1 MKSKVDVLTAST
13 STKTKIPTV
22 SKEELVDW
30 VTTAWRVL
38 EQQTELIKKSFI
50 ATGITAAGNRV
61 KADTVLNDAYE
72 KGISNSHKSMVML
85 KVMMKTLSMN
95 LMMKTKTQTIE
106 PHFYAMHCCLHMH
119 NLDMHLR

>member
-38 EQQTELIKKSFI
+38 EKQTELIKKSFI

-61 KADTVLNDAYE
+61 KADTVLNYAYE
-72 KGISNSHKSMVML
+72 KPISNIQSQIDGDVESDDEDPFNEFDDENKDPD
-85 KVMMKTLSMN
+85 
-95 LMMKTKTQTIE
+95 Q
-106 PHFYAMHCCLHMH
+106 
-119 NLDMHLR
+119 